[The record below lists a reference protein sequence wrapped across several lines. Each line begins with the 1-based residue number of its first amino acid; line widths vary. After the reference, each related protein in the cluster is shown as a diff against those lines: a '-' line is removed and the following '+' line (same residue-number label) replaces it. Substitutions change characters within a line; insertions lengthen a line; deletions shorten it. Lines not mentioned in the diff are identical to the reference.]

1 MGISERRA
9 ELLDSRGAYGDGG
22 MIAKPVRGIRRDV
35 APPRDGTPLS
45 MPAGGFYVPAS
56 MPSRGILATPG
67 ATIDLWIPFGDHPL
81 KLERYRED

>member
-35 APPRDGTPLS
+35 TPPGMEPPCLLLGGSMSLVQCPLGDYW
-45 MPAGGFYVPAS
+45 PRLVRQLIFGF
-56 MPSRGILATPG
+56 PSGI
-67 ATIDLWIPFGDHPL
+67 I
-81 KLERYRED
+81 R